1 METSD
6 YLDVVNLISNNKK
19 SDALDKIDTLLF
31 AKMGEVIDTYKKV
44 VAATY
49 FDEPI
54 DTPDEQ

>member
-19 SDALDKIDTLLF
+19 SDALDKINTLLF
-31 AKMGEVIDTYKKV
+31 SKASEVFDTYKKV

-49 FDEPI
+49 FDEPV